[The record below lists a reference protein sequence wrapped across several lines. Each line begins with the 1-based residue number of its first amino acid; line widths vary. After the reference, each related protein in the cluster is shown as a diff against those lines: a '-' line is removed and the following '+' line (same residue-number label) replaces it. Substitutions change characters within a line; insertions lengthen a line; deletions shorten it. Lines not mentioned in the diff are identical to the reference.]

1 MATPVQPLTITHA
14 RANGRRVLVL
24 RGTVG
29 LDTAP
34 EMIAAFTRAARRDEP
49 LAVDLGEAGA
59 AGHEGMALLVNSV
72 RRLHRRRSD
81 VAVVCPPGAVRTVL
95 DRTALARRLTLVDDA
110 AALYGPAVEPDA
122 ATIVPAVVGGH
133 RQRMST
139 PVRRGALLAEATLA
153 LEARHPD
160 PALGIDDVAREI
172 ATSTRQLQRV
182 FSELAGSAFRDE
194 LAAVRMQNGAV
205 LLQTTALPV
214 AEVARRVGYRQ
225 AAQFAKAFR
234 REHGVSPS
242 GLRRE
247 LAG

>member
-29 LDTAP
+29 LQTAP

-49 LAVDLGEAGA
+49 LAVDLGDAGA
-59 AGHEGMALLVNSV
+59 ADHDGMALLVNSV
-72 RRLHRRRSD
+72 RRLHRRRND

-95 DRTALARRLTLVDDA
+95 DRTALARRLMLVDDA
-110 AALYGPAVEPDA
+110 AGLYGPSVEPDA
-122 ATIVPAVVGGH
+122 GTLGPAVVGGH

-139 PVRRGALLAEATLA
+139 PVRRGALLAEATLT

-194 LAAVRMQNGAV
+194 LAAVRMQHGAA
-205 LLQTTALPV
+205 LLQTTELPV
-214 AEVARRVGYRQ
+214 AEVSRRVGYRQ
-225 AAQFAKAFR
+225 AAHFAKAFR
-234 REHGVSPS
+234 RHHGTTPRAF
-242 GLRRE
+242 RR
-247 LAG
+247 AARG

>member
-1 MATPVQPLTITHA
+1 MATPVQPLAITHA
-14 RANGRRVLVL
+14 RANGRRVNVL

-29 LDTAP
+29 LKTAP

-49 LAVDLGEAGA
+49 LAIDLGEAGA
-59 AGHEGMALLVNSV
+59 AGHGGMALLVNSV
-72 RRLHRRRSD
+72 RRLHRRRND

-110 AALYGPAVEPDA
+110 AGLYGTVEPDA
-122 ATIVPAVVGGH
+122 STLVPAVVGGH

-234 REHGVSPS
+234 REHGISPS

-247 LAG
+247 VSA

>member
-1 MATPVQPLTITHA
+1 MATPVQPLRITHA
-14 RANGRRVLVL
+14 RANGRRVLVV

-34 EMIAAFTRAARRDEP
+34 EMIAAFTRAARREEP
-49 LAVDLGEAGA
+49 LAIDLAEAGA
-59 AGHEGMALLVNSV
+59 DGHDGMTLLVNSV
-72 RRLHRRRSD
+72 RRLHRRRND
-81 VAVVCPPGAVRTVL
+81 VAVVCPPGVVRTVL
-95 DRTALARRLTLVDDA
+95 DQTALARRLTLVDDA
-110 AALYGPAVEPDA
+110 SGLWGPAVEPDPTTLA
-122 ATIVPAVVGGH
+122 PAVVGGH

-139 PVRRGALLAEATLA
+139 PARRGALLAEATLA

-160 PALGIDDVAREI
+160 PGLGIDDVARAI

-247 LAG
+247 RPG

>member
-29 LDTAP
+29 LETAP
-34 EMIAAFTRAARRDEP
+34 DMIAAFTRAARRDEP
-49 LAVDLGEAGA
+49 LAIDLGEAGA
-59 AGHEGMALLVNSV
+59 ASHEGMALLVNSV
-72 RRLHRRRSD
+72 RRLHRRRND

-110 AALYGPAVEPDA
+110 AGLYGTVEPDA
-122 ATIVPAVVGGH
+122 STLVPAVVGGH

-139 PVRRGALLAEATLA
+139 PVRRGALLAEATIA

-234 REHGVSPS
+234 REHGISPS

-247 LAG
+247 VSG

>member
-29 LDTAP
+29 LETAP
-34 EMIAAFTRAARRDEP
+34 DMIAAFTRAARRDEP

-59 AGHEGMALLVNSV
+59 ADHEGMALLVNSV
-72 RRLHRRRSD
+72 RRLHRRRAD

-110 AALYGPAVEPDA
+110 AGLYGPSVEPDA
-122 ATIVPAVVGGH
+122 STLVSAVVGGH

-247 LAG
+247 LSG

>member
-29 LDTAP
+29 LETAP
-34 EMIAAFTRAARRDEP
+34 DMIAAFTRAARRDEP
-49 LAVDLGEAGA
+49 LAIDLGEAGA

-72 RRLHRRRSD
+72 RRLHRRRND

-110 AALYGPAVEPDA
+110 AGLYGTVEPDA
-122 ATIVPAVVGGH
+122 STLVPAVVGGH
-133 RQRMST
+133 RQRMAT

-234 REHGVSPS
+234 REHGISPS

-247 LAG
+247 VSG